1 MPPRGGAIRVLNVAE
16 KPSVAK
22 SVAEILSREG
32 GGMQTRAGRSRYN
45 RVFEFN
51 YNIGGRACH
60 MLVTSVTGHLME
72 LDFDDRYRKWYSCD
86 PAELFHAPVR
96 KAVPQV
102 PVLCPPL
109 THFAEQLVR
118 AAPRHVNG
126 GLLRRFRLVQ
136 ACYWGVLWYLSVRG
150 YGVV

>member
-1 MPPRGGAIRVLNVAE
+1 MPPGGGAIRVLNVAE

-22 SVAEILSREG
+22 AVAEILSR
-32 GGMQTRAGRSRYN
+32 GGMQSRAGRSRYN

-51 YNIGGRACH
+51 YAIGAQACH

-86 PAELFHAPVR
+86 PVDLFHAPVR

-102 PVLCPPL
+102 PRPPL
-109 THFAEQLVR
+109 VPAFRQTACARGMHR
-118 AAPRHVNG
+118 ARSVNG
-126 GLLRRFRLVQ
+126 GV
-136 ACYWGVLWYLSVRG
+136 SVAS
-150 YGVV
+150 